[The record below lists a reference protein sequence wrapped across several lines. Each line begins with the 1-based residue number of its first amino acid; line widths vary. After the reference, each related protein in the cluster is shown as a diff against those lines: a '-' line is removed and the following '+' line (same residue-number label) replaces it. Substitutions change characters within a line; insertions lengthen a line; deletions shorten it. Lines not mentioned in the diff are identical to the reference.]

1 MAARAI
7 WRGHLSVG
15 ELICPVTLHGAVSE
29 GERIS
34 FHIINRETGH
44 RVRRRFVDS
53 ENGKPVEDEDIV
65 KGYETSGRDFVILEP
80 EEVEA
85 AVPKSDKRLE
95 MQTFIACN
103 DVDTTFF
110 ERPYFVAPAAED
122 ATEAYALIREA
133 MEEKKVAGL
142 ARTVLFR
149 RVRTLLLR
157 PHEEGMIATTLNFD
171 YEVRDDAEIFEDIS
185 DTRVSVEMLDLA
197 RHIIETK
204 MGRFEPSEFDD
215 RYEQAVAELVQA
227 KLAGRRPKK
236 PRKIETGKVTD
247 LMEALRRSAGVER
260 ADAKRGKT
268 KATGREAGQRRK
280 AG

>member
-15 ELICPVTLHGAVSE
+15 ELVCPVTLHGAASE

-34 FHIINRETGH
+34 FHIINRDTGH
-44 RVRRRFVDS
+44 RVRRRYVDS
-53 ENGKPVEDEDIV
+53 ETGRPVEDEDIV
-65 KGYETSGRDFVILEP
+65 KGYETPDGDCVILEP
-80 EEVEA
+80 EEIKA

-110 ERPYFVAPAAED
+110 ERPYFVAPADSHA
-122 ATEAYALIREA
+122 AEAYALIREA

-157 PHEEGMIATTLNFD
+157 PHEEGIIATTLNFD
-171 YEVRDDAEIFEDIS
+171 YEVRDGTEIFDEIS
-185 DTRVSVEMLDLA
+185 EIRVSGEMLDLA

-204 MGRFEPSEFDD
+204 MGQFDPSEFED
-215 RYEQAVAELVQA
+215 RYEQAVAELVKA
-227 KLAGRRPKK
+227 KLAGRKPKK

-247 LMEALRRSAGVER
+247 LMEALRRSAG
-260 ADAKRGKT
+260 AGAGAKRGKT

>member
-1 MAARAI
+1 MRAI

-15 ELICPVTLHGAVSE
+15 ELICPVTLHGAASE
-29 GERIS
+29 AERVS

-44 RVRRRFVDS
+44 RVRRRFVDGES
-53 ENGKPVEDEDIV
+53 GKPIEDEDIV
-65 KGYETSGRDFVILEP
+65 KGYETPGGDFVILDP
-80 EEVEA
+80 EEIKA

-95 MQTFIACN
+95 MQAFIACD

-110 ERPYFVAPAAED
+110 ERPYFVAPADKD
-122 ATEAYALIREA
+122 AAEAYVLIREA
-133 MEEKKVAGL
+133 MEEKKVTGL

-149 RVRTLLLR
+149 RVRTLLVR
-157 PHEEGMIATTLNFD
+157 PHGEGMIATTLNFD
-171 YEVRDDAEIFEDIS
+171 YEVRSDTEIFEEIS
-185 DTRVSVEMLDLA
+185 DIRVSGEMLDLA

-215 RYEQAVAELVQA
+215 RYEQAVAELVKA

-236 PRKIETGKVTD
+236 LRKVETGKVTD

-260 ADAKRGKT
+260 ADTKRGKT
-268 KATGREAGQRRK
+268 KKATGREAGQRRK

>member
-15 ELICPVTLHGAVSE
+15 ELVCPVTLHGAASE

-34 FHIINRETGH
+34 FHIINRDTGH
-44 RVRRRFVDS
+44 RVRRRYVDS
-53 ENGKPVEDEDIV
+53 ETGRPVEDEDTV
-65 KGYETSGRDFVILEP
+65 KGYETPDGDCVILEP
-80 EEVEA
+80 EEIKA

-110 ERPYFVAPAAED
+110 ERPYFVAPADSHA
-122 ATEAYALIREA
+122 AEAYALIREA

-157 PHEEGMIATTLNFD
+157 PHEEGIVATTLNFD
-171 YEVRDDAEIFEDIS
+171 YEVRDGTEIFDEIS
-185 DTRVSVEMLDLA
+185 EIRVSGEMLDLA

-204 MGRFEPSEFDD
+204 MGQFDPSEFED
-215 RYEQAVAELVQA
+215 RYEQAVAELVKA
-227 KLAGRRPKK
+227 KLAGRKPKK

-247 LMEALRRSAGVER
+247 LMEALRRSAG
-260 ADAKRGKT
+260 AGAGAKRGKT

>member
-15 ELICPVTLHGAVSE
+15 ELICSVTLHGAASE

-44 RVRRRFVDS
+44 RVRRRFVDG

-65 KGYETSGRDFVILEP
+65 KGYETPDGDFVILDP
-80 EEVEA
+80 EEVKA
-85 AVPKSDKRLE
+85 AVPESDKRLE
-95 MQTFIACN
+95 MQAFIACN

-110 ERPYFVAPAAED
+110 ERPYFVAPADED
-122 ATEAYALIREA
+122 AADAYALIRDA
-133 MEEKKVAGL
+133 MEEEKVAGL

-149 RVRTLLLR
+149 RVRTLLVR
-157 PHEEGMIATTLNFD
+157 PHGEGMIATTLNFD
-171 YEVRDDAEIFEDIS
+171 YEVRSDTEIFEEIS
-185 DTRVSVEMLDLA
+185 DIRVSGEMLDLA

-204 MGRFEPSEFDD
+204 MGRFEPSAFDD
-215 RYEQAVAELVQA
+215 RYEQAVAELVKA

-236 PRKIETGKVTD
+236 LRKVETGKVTD
-247 LMEALRRSAGVER
+247 LMEALRRSAGAEH
-260 ADAKRGKT
+260 ADRKRGKT

>member
-15 ELICPVTLHGAVSE
+15 ELICSVTLHGAASE

-34 FHIINRETGH
+34 FHIINRETGY
-44 RVRRRFVDS
+44 RVRRRFVDG

-65 KGYETSGRDFVILEP
+65 KGYETPDGDFVILDP
-80 EEVEA
+80 EEVKA

-95 MQTFIACN
+95 MQAFIACN

-110 ERPYFVAPAAED
+110 KRPYFVAPADED
-122 ATEAYALIREA
+122 AADAYALIRDA
-133 MEEKKVAGL
+133 MEEEKVAGL

-149 RVRTLLLR
+149 RVRTLLVR
-157 PHEEGMIATTLNFD
+157 PHGEGMIATTLNFD
-171 YEVRDDAEIFEDIS
+171 YEVRSDTEIFEEIS
-185 DTRVSVEMLDLA
+185 DIHVSGEMLDLA

-204 MGRFEPSEFDD
+204 MGRFEPSAFDD
-215 RYEQAVAELVQA
+215 RYEQAVAELVKA

-236 PRKIETGKVTD
+236 LRKVETGKVTD
-247 LMEALRRSAGVER
+247 LMEALRRSAGAER
-260 ADAKRGKT
+260 ADRKRGKT

>member
-34 FHIINRETGH
+34 FHIINRDTGH
-44 RVRRRFVDS
+44 RVHRRYVDS
-53 ENGKPVEDEDIV
+53 ETGKAVENEDIV
-65 KGYETSGRDFVILEP
+65 KGYEAPDGDCVILEP
-80 EEVEA
+80 EEIKA

-95 MQTFIACN
+95 MQTFISCDN
-103 DVDTTFF
+103 VDTTFF
-110 ERPYFVAPAAED
+110 ERPYFVAPADES

-157 PHEEGMIATTLNFD
+157 PHDKGMIATTLNFD
-171 YEVRDDAEIFEDIS
+171 YEVRDDAEIFDEIS
-185 DTRVSVEMLDLA
+185 DIRVSGEMLDLA

-204 MGRFEPSEFDD
+204 MGHFDPAEFDD
-215 RYEQAVAELVQA
+215 RYEEAVAELVKA

-236 PRKIETGKVTD
+236 PTKVETGKVTD
-247 LMEALRRSAGVER
+247 LMEALRRSAGVR

>member
-15 ELICPVTLHGAVSE
+15 ELICPVTLHGAASE
-29 GERIS
+29 GERIT

-53 ENGKPVEDEDIV
+53 EDGKPVEDEDIV
-65 KGYETSGRDFVILEP
+65 KGYETPDGDFVILDP
-80 EEVEA
+80 EEVKA

-95 MQTFIACN
+95 MQAFIACN

-110 ERPYFVAPAAED
+110 ERPYFVAPADED
-122 ATEAYALIREA
+122 AAEAYALIRDA

-149 RVRTLLLR
+149 RVRTLLVR
-157 PHEEGMIATTLNFD
+157 PHGEGMIATTLNFD
-171 YEVRDDAEIFEDIS
+171 YEVRSDTEIFEEIS
-185 DTRVSVEMLDLA
+185 DIHVSGEMLDLA

-204 MGRFEPSEFDD
+204 MGRFEPSAFDD
-215 RYEQAVAELVQA
+215 RYEQAVAELVKA

-236 PRKIETGKVTD
+236 LRKVETGKVTD
-247 LMEALRRSAGVER
+247 LMEALRRSAGAER
-260 ADAKRGKT
+260 ADRKRGKT

>member
-1 MAARAI
+1 M
-7 WRGHLSVG
+7 
-15 ELICPVTLHGAVSE
+15 TLHGAASE

-34 FHIINRETGH
+34 FHIINRDTGH
-44 RVRRRFVDS
+44 RVRRRYVDS
-53 ENGKPVEDEDIV
+53 ETGRPVEDEDIV
-65 KGYETSGRDFVILEP
+65 KGYETPDGDCVILEP
-80 EEVEA
+80 EEIKA

-95 MQTFIACN
+95 MQTFIACD

-110 ERPYFVAPAAED
+110 ERPYFVAPADSHA
-122 ATEAYALIREA
+122 AEAYALIREA

-157 PHEEGMIATTLNFD
+157 PHEEGIIATTLNFD
-171 YEVRDDAEIFEDIS
+171 YEVRDGTEIFDEIS
-185 DTRVSVEMLDLA
+185 EIRVSGEMLDLA

-204 MGRFEPSEFDD
+204 MGQFDPSEFED
-215 RYEQAVAELVQA
+215 RYEQAVAELVKA
-227 KLAGRRPKK
+227 KLAGRKPKK

-247 LMEALRRSAGVER
+247 LMEALRRSAG
-260 ADAKRGKT
+260 AGAGAKRGKT

>member
-1 MAARAI
+1 MLAARAI

-15 ELICPVTLHGAVSE
+15 ELVCPVTLHGAASE

-34 FHIINRETGH
+34 FHIINRDTGH
-44 RVRRRFVDS
+44 RVRRRYVDS
-53 ENGKPVEDEDIV
+53 ETGKPVEDDDIV
-65 KGYETSGRDFVILEP
+65 KGYETPDGDCVILEP
-80 EEVEA
+80 EEIKS

-95 MQTFIACN
+95 MQAFISCN

-110 ERPYFVAPAAED
+110 ERPYFVAPADSHA
-122 ATEAYALIREA
+122 AEAYALIREA

-157 PHEEGMIATTLNFD
+157 PHEEGIIATTLNFD
-171 YEVRDDAEIFEDIS
+171 YEVRDGTEIFDEIS
-185 DTRVSVEMLDLA
+185 DFRVSGEMLDLA

-204 MGRFEPSEFDD
+204 MGRFDPSEFDD
-215 RYEQAVAELVQA
+215 RYEQAVAELVKA
-227 KLAGRRPKK
+227 KLAGRKPKK

-247 LMEALRRSAGVER
+247 LMEALRRSAG
-260 ADAKRGKT
+260 AGAGAKRGKT